1 MKKNNFGLIME
12 SWRGYKKSINEITGV
27 HSFYG
32 RTYEEFRAAYD
43 EIARNT
49 FIFFDTETTGLG
61 PARMYKNKEVNQ
73 ITQIAA
79 IAINPGQE
87 GYESF
92 NVKITLT
99 PDTEWYKK
107 DQEQAIKRGVQ
118 FPFTHKQAFSLTGY
132 GQPSTARKALRKRA
146 REITGKI
153 EKAEQSAEERGLA
166 TEEEAQTISSRLI
179 GALPQPT
186 EVISLE
192 EALTRFNEFVNQFP
206 QRTLIAQNAPFDV
219 DYFIQAYV
227 RTGVDRLPDMA
238 VDTVQIFNRFF
249 KPILQ
254 ILKTKKES
262 GEQLDPADEKMLNAL
277 TKTYMRTDK
286 KTGKQVEVKSLTVSL
301 GPLAEAFG
309 VVAEGWHDALS
320 DVTMLHEILNKV
332 LQYLDG
338 NKDVVMALPTVERE
352 ENTELGPPVPG
363 HLSKKKPVKPSDLP
377 PSNS

>member
-27 HSFYG
+27 HNFYG

-107 DQEQAIKRGVQ
+107 DQEQAIKRGVE

-153 EKAEQSAEERGLA
+153 EKAQQSAEERGLA

-227 RTGVDRLPDMA
+227 RTGVGRLPDMA

>member
-32 RTYEEFRAAYD
+32 RNYEEFRAAYD

>member
-27 HSFYG
+27 HNYYG

-43 EIARNT
+43 KIARNT

-61 PARMYKNKEVNQ
+61 SAIKYNQ
-73 ITQIAA
+73 VTQIAA
-79 IAINPGQE
+79 IAVTPGQE

-92 NVKITLT
+92 NVKIHLT
-99 PDTEWYKK
+99 GDTEGFMNWQQRKV
-107 DQEQAIKRGVQ
+107 DQGEN
-118 FPFTHKQAFSLTGY
+118 FPFTHRQAFQLTGY
-132 GQPSTARKALRKRA
+132 GEPSTPRKALRKRA
-146 REITGKI
+146 RQMTGKI
-153 EKAEQSAEERGLA
+153 EKAQQSAEERGLA
-166 TEEEAQTISSRLI
+166 TEKEAQTMSSRLI

-186 EVISLE
+186 EYISLE

-262 GEQLDPADEKMLNAL
+262 GEQLDPADERILDAL
-277 TKTYMRTDK
+277 TKTSIRTNK
-286 KTGKQVEVKSLTVSL
+286 KTGEQFEVKSLTVSL
-301 GPLAEAFG
+301 GPLANAFG

-332 LQYLDG
+332 LEYLDG
-338 NKDVVMALPTVERE
+338 NKDVVMALPTVEKE
-352 ENTELGPPVPG
+352 ENPEFGPPVPG
-363 HLSKKKPVKPSDLP
+363 HLSKRKPVKPSDLP
-377 PSNS
+377 PSNN